1 MLKRLKVLFLL
12 LVMAIA
18 SSSIHAIEISG
29 IVKDEKNQPVSFC
42 SVQIKNTKITTL
54 TNTDGKFSIE
64 LTKGNYTL
72 IFQHLGFEKLN
83 KVVEITDKSSFIEV
97 NLVPNEITL
106 QEIVVKSGG
115 EDPAYEIIR
124 RAIEK
129 RKYHKDIVEN
139 LQCESY
145 IKGLIKLKD
154 FPKKFFGQNVDFED
168 GDTSKQKTI
177 FLSETFAD
185 IYFTSPDD
193 IRINVKSTKVSGQS
207 NGLGF
212 SNPQIISFYDNN
224 IMLSKT
230 LNPRGFI
237 SPIADGAIRFY
248 TYKYIGVFFEN
259 GKQVSKIEVKPKRN
273 WEPLFT
279 GYIQIVENEW
289 TIHSLRLS
297 VKKES
302 QLEFADKVIIE
313 QMYLP
318 FEKDIWLLSTQTI
331 YPEIN
336 FFGFDASGYFISLFS
351 NYIINQ
357 KKISQPFG
365 RTILKF
371 DADANK
377 KNLAYWDSVRPIP
390 LLLNEIADYKKK
402 DSLEKRKE
410 DPAYLDSLDKIQNKI
425 SSLGVILTGQ
435 AIINRN
441 KKSSYSYDPLL
452 KSISFNNV
460 EGWVGQFSGTYNKRL
475 KNGDSYSIIPVA
487 RFGTS
492 NFHLNPFIV
501 SRYRFKNH
509 RENDLKLSFGKKV
522 FQFNNAN
529 PVPQIMNT
537 VSTLFR
543 GNNYLKIYEAEF
555 IQGSFRKEIFP
566 GLTIEPSFSF
576 QNRSSLEN
584 KSNLS
589 FWGDKS
595 IFKNITPNY
604 PVEANS
610 DPLKSHKAF
619 SSGITIRFRPNTKL
633 IELPDRT
640 INVNSK
646 SPFFVFEY
654 RKGID
659 KIFGSNV
666 KYDRWNFS
674 IIDDMNFKIGGE
686 FRYRIS
692 IGGFLDKSKLEFPDY
707 HHLAGNLT
715 RNAAPYLQTFQI
727 APFYKFSNKEKIHYA
742 LFTEYK
748 LNGLLTNKIP
758 VLKKLNLR
766 LITGT
771 NMIYLERD
779 KLYNEIFL
787 GFDNVLKIL
796 RLDYVI
802 GFQQGKQA
810 GQGLRIGIKGF
821 SSLFTDY

>member
-1 MLKRLKVLFLL
+1 MTTV
-12 LVMAIA
+12 
-18 SSSIHAIEISG
+18 SSSIYAIELSG
-29 IVKDEKNQPVSFC
+29 IVKDENNQPVAFC
-42 SVQIKNTKITTL
+42 SVQIKNSKTTTL
-54 TNTDGKFSIE
+54 TNTDGRFSID
-64 LTKGNYTL
+64 LPKGTYTI
-72 IFQHLGFEKLN
+72 IFQHLGFQTLN
-83 KVVEITDKSSFIEV
+83 KVIEISTEKKFLEIK
-97 NLVPNEITL
+97 LVPNEITL
-106 QEIVVKSGG
+106 QEIIVKTGG

-129 RKYHKDIVEN
+129 RKYHKDIIES

-185 IYFTSPDD
+185 IYFTRPDD
-193 IRINVKSTKVSGQS
+193 LRINVKSTKVSGQS

-224 IMLSKT
+224 IMLSKA

-237 SPIADGAIRFY
+237 SPIADGALRFY
-248 TYKYIGVFFEN
+248 TYKYKGVFFEN
-259 GKQVSKIEVKPKRN
+259 GKQISKIEVKPRRN

-289 TIHSLRLS
+289 TIHSLQLS
-297 VKKES
+297 VNKES
-302 QLEFADKVIIE
+302 QLEFADKVLIE
-313 QMYLP
+313 QMYVP

-331 YPEIN
+331 YPEVN

-351 NYIINQ
+351 NYVINQ
-357 KKISQPFG
+357 KKISRPFG

-371 DADANK
+371 DVDANK
-377 KNLAYWDSVRPIP
+377 KDLAYWDSVRPIP
-390 LLLNEIADYKKK
+390 LLKNEIADYKKK

-410 DPAYLDSLDKIQNKI
+410 DPAYVDSLDKIQNKI
-425 SSLGVILTGQ
+425 SSLGLILTGQ
-435 AIINRN
+435 TIINRN
-441 KKSSYSYDPLL
+441 KKSNFSYDPLL

-460 EGWVGQFSGTYNKRL
+460 EGWVGQISGTYNKRL
-475 KNGDSYSIIPVA
+475 KNGDSYSIVPVI
-487 RFGTS
+487 RLGLGNT
-492 NFHLNPFIV
+492 HLNPFV
-501 SRYRFKNH
+501 SSRYRFKNH
-509 RENDLKLSFGKKV
+509 RENDLNLSFGKKV

-555 IQGSFRKEIFP
+555 IQGSFRKELFP
-566 GLTIEPSFSF
+566 GLTIEPNFSF
-576 QNRSSLEN
+576 QNRSPLEN
-584 KSNLS
+584 STNTSYWSN
-589 FWGDKS
+589 KS
-595 IFKNITPNY
+595 ILNKLTPNY
-604 PVEANS
+604 PVESISA
-610 DPLKSHKAF
+610 PMKSHKAF

-646 SPFFVFEY
+646 SPSFVFEY

-666 KYDRWNFS
+666 KYDRWKIS
-674 IIDDMNFKIGGE
+674 IIDEMNFKIGGE
-686 FRYRIS
+686 FRYRLS
-692 IGGFLDKSKLEFPDY
+692 IGGFFDRSNLEFPDY

-715 RNAAPYLQTFQI
+715 RNAAPYLQSFQV
-727 APFYKFSNKEKIHYA
+727 APFYQFSNKEKVHYA

-748 LNGLLTNKIP
+748 LNGLLTNKVP
-758 VLKKLNLR
+758 GLKKLNLR

-771 NMIYLERD
+771 NMIYLEKD

-787 GFDNVLKIL
+787 GLDNVLKIL
-796 RLDYVI
+796 RLDYII
-802 GFQQGKQA
+802 GFQQGKQV

>member
-1 MLKRLKVLFLL
+1 MITL
-12 LVMAIA
+12 
-18 SSSIHAIEISG
+18 SSSIFAIELSG
-29 IVKDEKNQPVSFC
+29 IVRDENNQPVAFC
-42 SVQIKNTKITTL
+42 SVQIKNSKLTTL
-54 TNTDGKFSIE
+54 TNTNGRFSVD
-64 LTKGNYTL
+64 LAKGTYII
-72 IFQHLGFEKLN
+72 IFQHLGFKSLT
-83 KVVEITDKSSFIEV
+83 KVVENLKEKTFLEI

-106 QEIVVKSGG
+106 QEVIVKTGG
-115 EDPAYEIIR
+115 KDPAYEIVR

-129 RKYHKDIVEN
+129 RKYHKDIIEN

-193 IRINVKSTKVSGQS
+193 LRINVKSTKVSGQS

-224 IMLSKT
+224 IMLSNA

-237 SPIADGAIRFY
+237 SPIADGAFRY
-248 TYKYIGVFFEN
+248 YSYKYKGVFFEN
-259 GKQVSKIEVKPKRN
+259 GKQISKIEVKPKRK

-279 GYIQIVENEW
+279 GFIQIVENEW
-289 TIHSLRLS
+289 TIHSLQLS
-297 VKKES
+297 VNKES
-302 QLEFADKVIIE
+302 QLEFADKVTIE
-313 QMYLP
+313 QTYIP

-331 YPEIN
+331 YPEVN

-357 KKISQPFG
+357 KKISRPFG

-371 DADANK
+371 DVDANK
-377 KNLAYWDSVRPIP
+377 KDLAYWDSVRPIP
-390 LLLNEIADYKKK
+390 LLSNEISDYKKK
-402 DSLEKRKE
+402 DSLEKKKE
-410 DPAYLDSLDKIQNKI
+410 DPAYIDSLDKIQNKI
-425 SSLGVILTGQ
+425 SFLGLILSGKTL
-435 AIINRN
+435 INRN
-441 KKSSYSYDPLL
+441 TKSTFSLDPLL
-452 KSISFNNV
+452 KSIFFNSV
-460 EGWVGQFSGTYNKRL
+460 EGWLVQMAGTYNKRL
-475 KNGDSYSIIPVA
+475 KNGDSYSIVSVM
-487 RFGTS
+487 RYGTG
-492 NFHLNPFIV
+492 NAHINPFIS

-509 RENDLKLSFGKKV
+509 RENDLNFSFGKKV

-537 VSTLFR
+537 ASTLFR

-555 IQGSFRKEIFP
+555 IQGSFRKELFP

-576 QNRSSLEN
+576 QNRSPLEN
-584 KSNLS
+584 KRDIL
-589 FWGDKS
+589 FWGNQS
-595 IFKNITPNY
+595 TVKNITPNY
-604 PVEANS
+604 PVEAFAI
-610 DPLKSHKAF
+610 PLKNSKAF

-646 SPFFVFEY
+646 SPFFIFEY
-654 RKGID
+654 RKGFN
-659 KIFGSNV
+659 KIFGSDV
-666 KYDRWNFS
+666 KYDRWKFS
-674 IIDDMNFKIGGE
+674 IIDDINFKIGGE
-686 FRYRIS
+686 FRYRFS
-692 IGGFLDKSKLEFPDY
+692 IGGFFDRSKLEFPDY
-707 HHLAGNLT
+707 HHLSGNLT
-715 RNAAPYLQTFQI
+715 KNSAPFLQSFQV
-727 APFYKFSNKEKIHYA
+727 APFYQFSNKEKIHYA

-771 NMIYLERD
+771 NMIYLEKD
-779 KLYNEIFL
+779 KLYSEVFL

-796 RLDYVI
+796 RFDYII
-802 GFQQGKQA
+802 GFQQSKQV
-810 GQGLRIGIKGF
+810 GQGFRIGIRGF